1 MGDFLDGIRR
11 PGRRLPLPRAML
23 YSTLIFVAGIGMG
36 ILSKVLDL
44 TPSNELPAFLEALD
58 LRNFFSRIGVWI
70 FLSVSISVY
79 SRSPLRAALHVFGF
93 LAGMVGSYYLYTVLV
108 AGFYPKSYMMI
119 WIGMTMLS
127 PILAVVCW
135 YAKGR
140 GFIALLISSIVFM
153 VMFRQAFSIGF
164 WYWDITYPLELLL
177 LLATVI
183 ILYQSPKQIM
193 LVIALGVL
201 LALLIWRIDWLWGL
215 L

>member
-1 MGDFLDGIRR
+1 M
-11 PGRRLPLPRAML
+11 
-23 YSTLIFVAGIGMG
+23 
-36 ILSKVLDL
+36 LDL

-58 LRNFFSRIGVWI
+58 LRNFLRIGVWI

-79 SRSPLRAALHVFGF
+79 SRLPLRAALHVFGL

-140 GFIALLISSIVFM
+140 GVHRGIDLF
-153 VMFRQAFSIGF
+153 
-164 WYWDITYPLELLL
+164 D
-177 LLATVI
+177 
-183 ILYQSPKQIM
+183 
-193 LVIALGVL
+193 
-201 LALLIWRIDWLWGL
+201 RIHGDVSTGL
-215 L
+215 